1 MGKWEC
7 CPGSILA
14 LYLMWVEFVVFLRS
28 SSLHKSNT
36 SKFQF
41 DQDRERACKPTK
53 AGVDSSLSIL
63 TLALAI
69 NQMGEMED

>member
-1 MGKWEC
+1 
-7 CPGSILA
+7 
-14 LYLMWVEFVVFLRS
+14 MWVEFVVFLRS

-53 AGVDSSLSIL
+53 AGVDSSLYNVNSNAGTGHKSNGRDGGL
-63 TLALAI
+63 RRRGHTEQL
-69 NQMGEMED
+69 